1 MSPEEK
7 QGLGGSKRI
16 YSALSTSSYERM
28 LRNGISLHRL
38 PFTSSLLFY
47 FFILTFA
54 WSGLISAIKS
64 PSTSTRLSLVKVSD
78 TMAPKKNKS
87 KANAAAAIAELTE
100 IEISSSSVLR
110 ELKETIRSQASEIAK
125 LKEAMSSST
134 STKKASSSAGGHH
147 HGGTSTDEDGIL
159 AYKTKPFYTIAQER
173 VGWLAFFIC
182 TLSLTAMIMN
192 GFEHTLSRQ
201 IQLAYFVP
209 LLAGHGGNTGG
220 QAVGTVL
227 SALSAGVVTRNDAFG
242 VITKEATSGLCMGL
256 VLGSII
262 GPVAHYVMG
271 IHVHVATVVSVTL
284 PLLSTIAATLGSSIP
299 FLCVALGLDPSVIAA
314 PAMTSFVD
322 VTGLMCY
329 FLLANKIFKLFGLE
343 L

>member
-1 MSPEEK
+1 MSRREDKNSPN
-7 QGLGGSKRI
+7 GLRREQFAVSIAIRF
-16 YSALSTSSYERM
+16 SYERM
-28 LRNGISLHRL
+28 LRNGIR
-38 PFTSSLLFY
+38 SSSSTIYFIVTIY
-47 FFILTFA
+47 FFILAFA
-54 WSGLISAIKS
+54 WSGLISAINS

-125 LKEAMSSST
+125 LKEAMASST

-192 GFEHTLSRQ
+192 GFEHT
-201 IQLAYFVP
+201 
-209 LLAGHGGNTGG
+209 HK
-220 QAVGTVL
+220 
-227 SALSAGVVTRNDAFG
+227 D
-242 VITKEATSGLCMGL
+242 
-256 VLGSII
+256 
-262 GPVAHYVMG
+262 
-271 IHVHVATVVSVTL
+271 
-284 PLLSTIAATLGSSIP
+284 
-299 FLCVALGLDPSVIAA
+299 
-314 PAMTSFVD
+314 
-322 VTGLMCY
+322 
-329 FLLANKIFKLFGLE
+329 
-343 L
+343 